1 MRRDTSSWM
10 CSDATSMHR
19 YRAYAMR
26 GILLLVRR
34 QRVHSDSLRSR
45 PSTVIFDLWML
56 GMKRVLVRRLEW
68 LTLFPAW
75 PALPHNSHFAISY
88 LSPSGP
94 VVCACFDVPAGIKYN
109 PRA

>member
-56 GMKRVLVRRLEW
+56 GMKRVLVRPLGVADVVPGVARLTAQ
-68 LTLFPAW
+68 L
-75 PALPHNSHFAISY
+75 ALCHF
-88 LSPSGP
+88 LSL
-94 VVCACFDVPAGIKYN
+94 AE
-109 PRA
+109 RARRLRLL